1 MLKRLL
7 SLLGCAKP
15 SAASK
20 EQAYKPE
27 GDGVGGQAQPAQPRV
42 DNVFELAY
50 SLLKA
55 KTEALL
61 ANDQA
66 LLSQEYNSLLECDV
80 LETVEAAEHTNNAS
94 KNRYVNVLP
103 FDYNR
108 VKISGDDGQDYIN
121 ASLVQ
126 SAPEECPGW
135 CYIAAQGPLAST
147 VDDFWKMV
155 FENNCSIL
163 IMLTRTVENNHIKC
177 ADYFNQR
184 PGETAKFGCYRVTTT
199 DVEEVSPDITKR
211 TLQLKL
217 YTTQEVHEVTH
228 YHYHRWPD
236 FGVPEATEPIRR
248 LVRILWQS
256 RSNQQ
261 RTVVHCSAGI
271 GRTGTLMA
279 IDVILRRL
287 WAMAEQSTPPTPE
300 EVKAA
305 VDLPAVVHSLRRQR
319 KGMVQT
325 LEQYFFCYE
334 ALICEMQEHMT
345 RNGGSGAAAAGAAG
359 PGAAGRAKDG
369 TMNASANAGSNA
381 KY

>member
-1 MLKRLL
+1 MLGSGLRRLL
-7 SLLGCAKP
+7 GFFGCAP
-15 SAASK
+15 TTSK
-20 EQAYKPE
+20 EQSYRQAVEQETQQDPE
-27 GDGVGGQAQPAQPRV
+27 SAPVQGGQK
-42 DNVFELAY
+42 VFELAY
-50 SLLKA
+50 SVLKA

-61 ANDQA
+61 ANEQA

-80 LETVEAAEHTNNAS
+80 LETVEAAEQTNNAG

-108 VKISGDDGQDYIN
+108 VKISGEDGQDYIN
-121 ASLVQ
+121 ASLV
-126 SAPEECPGW
+126 
-135 CYIAAQGPLAST
+135 QGPLAST

-184 PGETAKFGCYRVTTT
+184 PGETAKFGSYRVTTT
-199 DVEEVSPDITKR
+199 DVQDVSPDITRR

-236 FGVPEATEPIRR
+236 FGVPEATEPIRH

-256 RSNQQ
+256 RSNTQM
-261 RTVVHCSAGI
+261 TVVHCSAGI

-287 WAMAEQSTPPTPE
+287 WAMAEQNASFSLAD
-300 EVKAA
+300 VKAA
-305 VDLPAVVHSLRRQR
+305 VDLPAVVHSLRKQR

-325 LEQYFFCYE
+325 LEQYYFCYE
-334 ALICEMQEHMT
+334 ALLHEMQCALGRPIDEQLSNNNNST
-345 RNGGSGAAAAGAAG
+345 NGCSGTGTAG
-359 PGAAGRAKDG
+359 
-369 TMNASANAGSNA
+369 
-381 KY
+381 

>member
-1 MLKRLL
+1 MLRALL
-7 SLLGCAKP
+7 SLFGCAKP
-15 SAASK
+15 PAALK
-20 EQAYKPE
+20 EQNYKPE
-27 GDGVGGQAQPAQPRV
+27 ADDTKPEQQT
-42 DNVFELAY
+42 VFELAY

-66 LLSQEYNSLLECDV
+66 LLSQEYNSLQDCDV
-80 LETVEAAEHTNNAS
+80 LETVEVAEHTNNAG

-108 VKISGDDGQDYIN
+108 VKISGEDGHDYIN

-126 SAPEECPGW
+126 SGPNEAPSW

-147 VDDFWKMV
+147 VDDFWRMV
-155 FENNCSIL
+155 FENNCSTL

-184 PGETAKFGCYRVTTT
+184 PGKFVRVGETAKFGAYRVTTT
-199 DVEEVSPDITKR
+199 DVQEVSPDITKR
-211 TLQLKL
+211 KLQLSL
-217 YTTQEVHEVTH
+217 STTQEMHEVTH

-236 FGVPEATEPIRR
+236 FGVPESTEPIRR

-256 RSNQQ
+256 RSSNSPQT
-261 RTVVHCSAGI
+261 TVVHCSAGI

-287 WAMAEQSTPPTPE
+287 WAMAEQGAASGPA
-300 EVKAA
+300 EVSAA

-325 LEQYFFCYE
+325 LEQYYFCYE
-334 ALICEMQEHMT
+334 AVLQEMQDSSGQGSRVSAHDSG
-345 RNGGSGAAAAGAAG
+345 NG
-359 PGAAGRAKDG
+359 RLDVH
-369 TMNASANAGSNA
+369 
-381 KY
+381 

>member
-1 MLKRLL
+1 MLRALL
-7 SLLGCAKP
+7 SLFGCAKP
-15 SAASK
+15 PANFK
-20 EQAYKPE
+20 KRNYKPE
-27 GDGVGGQAQPAQPRV
+27 ADDAEAEQR
-42 DNVFELAY
+42 NVFELAY
-50 SLLKA
+50 SVLKA

-66 LLSQEYNSLLECDV
+66 LLNQEYNSLQDCDV
-80 LETVEAAEHTNNAS
+80 LETVEAAEHTNNAG

-108 VKISGDDGQDYIN
+108 VKISGEDGQDYIN

-126 SAPEECPGW
+126 SGPNESPSW

-147 VDDFWKMV
+147 VDDFWRMV

-184 PGETAKFGCYRVTTT
+184 PGETAKFGSYRVTTT
-199 DVEEVSPDITKR
+199 DVQEVSPDITKR
-211 TLQLKL
+211 TLQLSL
-217 YTTQEVHEVTH
+217 CTTQEVHEVTH

-236 FGVPEATEPIRR
+236 FGVPESTEPIRR
-248 LVRILWQS
+248 LVKILWQNRTS
-256 RSNQQ
+256 CTQQ
-261 RTVVHCSAGI
+261 TTVVHCSAGI

-287 WAMAEQSTPPTPE
+287 WAMAEQGLPSGPADVST
-300 EVKAA
+300 A

-325 LEQYFFCYE
+325 MEQYYFCYE
-334 ALICEMQEHMT
+334 AVLHEMQEAT
-345 RNGGSGAAAAGAAG
+345 
-359 PGAAGRAKDG
+359 GR
-369 TMNASANAGSNA
+369 SSRESVHANAGNGFVDA
-381 KY
+381 H

>member
-1 MLKRLL
+1 MLRRLL
-7 SLLGCAKP
+7 GFFGCGKP

-20 EQAYKPE
+20 ERKYQAGADSP
-27 GDGVGGQAQPAQPRV
+27 PAQEQSGAV
-42 DNVFELAY
+42 QGEGTQSIFELAY

-66 LLSQEYNSLLECDV
+66 LLSNEYNSLLECDV
-80 LETVEAAEHTNNAS
+80 LETVEAAEQTNNAG
-94 KNRYVNVLP
+94 KNRYFNVLP

-108 VKISGDDGQDYIN
+108 VKIKGEDGQDYIN

-126 SAPEECPGW
+126 SGPAESPSW

-184 PGETAKFGCYRVTTT
+184 PGETAKFGPYRVTTT
-199 DVEEVSPDITKR
+199 DVQEVSPDITKR
-211 TLQLKL
+211 TLKLKL

-236 FGVPEATEPIRR
+236 FGVPESTEPIRR

-256 RSNQQ
+256 RSNQET
-261 RTVVHCSAGI
+261 TVVHCSAGI

-279 IDVILRRL
+279 IDVVLRRL
-287 WAMAEQSTPPTPE
+287 WAMAEQSPAPATE
-300 EVKAA
+300 DVKAA
-305 VDLPAVVHSLRRQR
+305 IELPAVVHTLRKQR

-325 LEQYFFCYE
+325 LEQYYFCYE
-334 ALICEMQEHMT
+334 ALLH
-345 RNGGSGAAAAGAAG
+345 
-359 PGAAGRAKDG
+359 
-369 TMNASANAGSNA
+369 
-381 KY
+381 

>member
-1 MLKRLL
+1 MLARL
-7 SLLGCAKP
+7 SKLLGCLGPAP
-15 SAASK
+15 SSGRGESYKAQAEGQLTQGPAQQEQQAAS
-20 EQAYKPE
+20 
-27 GDGVGGQAQPAQPRV
+27 
-42 DNVFELAY
+42 VFELAFTV
-50 SLLKA
+50 LKA
-55 KTEALL
+55 KTEQLL
-61 ANDQA
+61 ANDQS

-80 LETVEAAEHTNNAS
+80 LETVEAAEHTNNAG

-108 VKISGDDGQDYIN
+108 VKISGEDGQDYIN

-126 SAPEECPGW
+126 SAAEETPSW

-184 PGETAKFGCYRVTTT
+184 PGETAKFGSYRVTTT
-199 DVEEVSPDITKR
+199 DVQEVSPDITKR

-236 FGVPEATEPIRR
+236 FGVPESTEPIRKLIKLLYQTR
-248 LVRILWQS
+248 RE
-256 RSNQQ
+256 RET
-261 RTVVHCSAGI
+261 TVVHCSAGI

-287 WAMAEQSTPPTPE
+287 WAMAEAGT
-300 EVKAA
+300 A
-305 VDLPAVVHSLRRQR
+305 VTAEDVTTAVELPAVVHTLRRQR

-334 ALICEMQEHMT
+334 ALLQEMEDSM
-345 RNGGSGAAAAGAAG
+345 GKVAAAAAGGAAAG
-359 PGAAGRAKDG
+359 TGAAPAVAGASDGPRAAAGRNG
-369 TMNASANAGSNA
+369 Q
-381 KY
+381 

>member
-1 MLKRLL
+1 MLASFLRLFR
-7 SLLGCAKP
+7 CARPATIGKEQTYKP
-15 SAASK
+15 S
-20 EQAYKPE
+20 E
-27 GDGVGGQAQPAQPRV
+27 DGVKAEEQQQQPQKQ
-42 DNVFELAY
+42 NVFELAAC
-50 SLLKA
+50 LLKA

-66 LLSQEYNSLLECDV
+66 LLSQEYNSLLECESAV
-80 LETVEAAEHTNNAS
+80 GTVEAAEQSSNAG

-103 FDYNR
+103 FDFNR
-108 VKISGDDGQDYIN
+108 VKISGEDGQDYIN

-126 SAPEECPGW
+126 SASQETPNW

-155 FENNCSIL
+155 FENRASIL

-184 PGETAKFGCYRVTTT
+184 PGETAKFGAYRVTTT
-199 DVEEVSPDITKR
+199 DVQEVSPDITKR

-217 YTTQEVHEVTH
+217 YTVRTQEVHEVTH

-236 FGVPEATEPIRR
+236 FGVPEATDPIRR

-256 RSNQQ
+256 RSQQ
-261 RTVVHCSAGI
+261 QTTVVHCSAGI

-287 WAMAEQSTPPTPE
+287 WAMVEEGTPAPAED
-300 EVKAA
+300 VKAA
-305 VDLPAVVHSLRRQR
+305 LDLPAVVLALRKQR

-325 LEQYFFCYE
+325 LEQYYFCYE
-334 ALICEMQEHMT
+334 ALLHEMQDSIGREE
-345 RNGGSGAAAAGAAG
+345 AGKLPGPCDPATAG
-359 PGAAGRAKDG
+359 
-369 TMNASANAGSNA
+369 
-381 KY
+381 